1 MKTVPPFKS
10 LVLLAACAALA
21 PAAGAY
27 CIHNDL
33 RGPDIFVEQEQL
45 KDKLR
50 EDRVLRVSIKPGQ
63 KHCCFNL
70 SCNPGGRPE
79 SPVSLS
85 IHILGEP
92 EYVCGAP
99 EGSDTI
105 TVAGNGTARI
115 VNNPR
120 PKSAFPYA
128 IRIRSNDR
136 DVFGP
141 NGLQC
146 LVPKKGS
153 R

>member
-1 MKTVPPFKS
+1 MR
-10 LVLLAACAALA
+10 VLIAACLAAAVFD
-21 PAAGAY
+21 AGAY

-33 RGPDIFVEQEQL
+33 RGRDIFVEQEQL

-50 EDRVLRVSIKPGQ
+50 EDQVLRVAIKPGQ

-85 IHILGEP
+85 IRVIGDP
-92 EYVCGAP
+92 EYTCGAP
-99 EGSDTI
+99 EGSETI
-105 TVAGNGTARI
+105 KVSGNG
-115 VNNPR
+115 VVHVMNNPR

-153 R
+153 K

>member
-1 MKTVPPFKS
+1 MKAVIAAC
-10 LVLLAACAALA
+10 LAAAAFD
-21 PAAGAY
+21 AGAY

-33 RGPDIFVEQEQL
+33 RDREIFVEQEQL

-50 EDRVLRVSIKPGQ
+50 EDRALRVTVKPGQ

-70 SCNPGGRPE
+70 DCNPGGRPE

-85 IHILGEP
+85 IRVLGEP
-92 EYVCGAP
+92 EYTCGAP
-99 EGSDTI
+99 EGSATI
-105 TVAGNGTARI
+105 KVSGNGVARV

-128 IRIRSNDR
+128 IKIRSNDR
-136 DVFGP
+136 DVFGS

-153 R
+153 K